1 MRLTPFDLGPWGHGC
16 VRNQPDR
23 VGSCRWWLHRGRG
36 DFLSAIGVKRF
47 EHERRLA
54 DLDAVR
60 LVIDEAAAKM
70 QIAHSKMAMIYKHL
84 GNYAKRAEGKT
95 FPLVREHRFQL
106 EEAHED
112 LEAQEGRLEMRFGAD
127 HELANICRAA
137 ASAVLSLAFFTQ
149 NIEIAP
155 DPAVAVASDQEAI
168 NRAILEVGL
177 ARESFKLT
185 AYQAVGVRLRAKP
198 LDEV

>member
-1 MRLTPFDLGPWGHGC
+1 MDASEISLIVSGVAAGGSIAAVAISNRL
-16 VRNQPDR
+16 
-23 VGSCRWWLHRGRG
+23 
-36 DFLSAIGVKRF
+36 GVKRF

-60 LVIDEAAAKM
+60 LVIDDAAAKM
-70 QIAHSKMAMIYKHL
+70 QIVHSKMALIFKHL
-84 GNYAKRAEGKT
+84 GNYAQRAEGKMS
-95 FPLVREHRFQL
+95 PLVREHRFQL

-137 ASAVLSLAFFTQ
+137 SSSVLSLTSSTH

-155 DPAVAVASDQEAI
+155 DPAAAVANDQEAI
-168 NRAILEVGL
+168 NRAIVEVGL
-177 ARESFKLT
+177 ARESFRLT
-185 AYQAVGVRLRAKP
+185 AYRAVGVRLPAKA
-198 LDEV
+198 LDEVEVGRDLDGLLRE